1 MLGSYTFD
9 KYKSKKDTGETGSS
23 NRNEEVNTGVTGA
36 VGENEENIL
45 VTVFTAIENADAIL
59 NEATSI
65 CRAICHARDLA
76 NEPGNVIT
84 PDVLAAEALQTAKK
98 YELEAE
104 VLTVKEMQERC
115 MGAILAGGQFL
126 R

>member
-1 MLGSYTFD
+1 MLLGSYTFD

-23 NRNEEVNTGVTGA
+23 NRNEEVNAGTPDA
-36 VGENEENIL
+36 IGEKEKNIS
-45 VTVFTAIENADAIL
+45 VTVFSAIENADAII

-65 CRAICHARDLA
+65 CHAICHARDLA

-84 PDVLAAEALQTAKK
+84 PGVLAAEALKTAKK

-104 VLTVKEMQERC
+104 VLAVYTNP
-115 MGAILAGGQFL
+115 G
-126 R
+126 